1 MVAELLT
8 LRDLRV
14 QTLKERRE
22 GRLTKIST
30 TFYDQ
35 IIKLE
40 NQIREVIEQSK
51 GNVKRLEKSNSDM
64 KKKAEGKVDA
74 AADKFIEEFLEN
86 LS

>member
-40 NQIREVIEQSK
+40 NKIREVIEQSK
-51 GNVKRLEKSNSDM
+51 GKC
-64 KKKAEGKVDA
+64 KKTGK
-74 AADKFIEEFLEN
+74 K
-86 LS
+86 